1 MQIFIWVFLFFDIL
15 KSYQGCFWRLLTLDA
30 LQVRKCRLPSNG
42 QGWATELGVSEKI
55 VRFAH
60 KTFILY
66 KFLCLPL
73 ILRSWHFLYIG
84 AQPWFKLIHFVRKKT
99 IFLNIWDT
107 AGQERFHALGPIYY
121 RCIYVCNHRLINKTD
136 RTLDVVFSRFRGFS
150 FTITLRQRLKGV
162 TCMLSLCFVIQRCL
176 RGTPLVFCV
185 RVIVNI

>member
-1 MQIFIWVFLFFDIL
+1 MDM
-15 KSYQGCFWRLLTLDA
+15 
-30 LQVRKCRLPSNG
+30 
-42 QGWATELGVSEKI
+42 GWATELGVSEKI

-66 KFLCLPL
+66 KFLCPPL

-136 RTLDVVFSRFRGFS
+136 RTLDVVFSRFSGFS
-150 FTITLRQRLKGV
+150 FTITLRQRPKGV
-162 TCMLSLCFVIQRCL
+162 MCMPSLCLVIQRCAEL
-176 RGTPLVFCV
+176 LWSSASGLL
-185 RVIVNI
+185 